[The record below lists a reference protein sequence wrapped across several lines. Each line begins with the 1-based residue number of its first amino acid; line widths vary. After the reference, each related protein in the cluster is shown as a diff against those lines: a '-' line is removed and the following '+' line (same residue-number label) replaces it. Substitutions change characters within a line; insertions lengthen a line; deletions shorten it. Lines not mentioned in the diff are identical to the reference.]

1 MKQIIKISKPFAVI
15 LCVLILALTCS
26 CGTQNADKKR
36 IAVIVKATDSDFWH
50 SVRRGVDS
58 AATEYNAEVTFEG
71 CENEDDYFTQN
82 QLIKDAVRN
91 KADTIVLSAID
102 SEKSAEAV
110 DEAVRAGVEVIA
122 IDSGTASSHIKMF
135 IGTDNI
141 EAGRAAGKAAVSGFD
156 SNDEINI
163 GLVNYY
169 KSTDNGHLREEGFR
183 EYIDTIDN
191 AKIVSSVNVESNIES
206 AEAAAIS
213 LINENPSINVLV
225 GFNEWM
231 TLGIGEAIKTL
242 DASQR
247 IRGIGFDA
255 NITSVEMLETG
266 EMDTLIVQN
275 SFAIGYLGVKYA
287 AAVASG
293 ENIKQDNIYT
303 AVTAVTKDNLFDK
316 DIQKLLFRFNQ
327 D

>member
-1 MKQIIKISKPFAVI
+1 MFHSSAFGQPHGAP
-15 LCVLILALTCS
+15 
-26 CGTQNADKKR
+26 ADDR
-36 IAVIVKATDSDFWH
+36 
-50 SVRRGVDS
+50 
-58 AATEYNAEVTFEG
+58 
-71 CENEDDYFTQN
+71 
-82 QLIKDAVRN
+82 
-91 KADTIVLSAID
+91 
-102 SEKSAEAV
+102 
-110 DEAVRAGVEVIA
+110 
-122 IDSGTASSHIKMF
+122 
-135 IGTDNI
+135 
-141 EAGRAAGKAAVSGFD
+141 
-156 SNDEINI
+156 
-163 GLVNYY
+163 
-169 KSTDNGHLREEGFR
+169 LREEGFR